1 MFGSLGSIKAMID
14 SLKGNKALL
23 RKKNPFKKDRSF
35 LNGDRM
41 DFKQSRKKITKAP
54 ISKEA
59 LAQVRQKT
67 VLERK
72 KHFRQ
77 TLLLTV
83 VAMPII
89 VLVVFFAF
97 RDFSFVFPGS
107 RFDEPKPTPSELLAQ
122 KKDKYLFYLK
132 DGDNWLQKKKFHNA
146 IFQYRKATELVPSEY
161 GAQYRLALAYS
172 YQCQYLLEGC
182 EEGKKVITNL
192 KTQFPGDPAVDELS
206 LILN

>member
-1 MFGSLGSIKAMID
+1 
-14 SLKGNKALL
+14 
-23 RKKNPFKKDRSF
+23 
-35 LNGDRM
+35 M

-132 DGDNWLQKKKFHNA
+132 DGDNWLQKRNSTMLFFNIEKRPSCSLRNMGRNTAWPWPIVTNASTYWKDVKKE
-146 IFQYRKATELVPSEY
+146 RK
-161 GAQYRLALAYS
+161 
-172 YQCQYLLEGC
+172 
-182 EEGKKVITNL
+182 
-192 KTQFPGDPAVDELS
+192 
-206 LILN
+206 